1 MYLYATY
8 ISSLFMVY
16 KIYKLITSVRFTNN
30 HFLTNNL
37 INNLERYG
45 SVELRRGIFENEI
58 LVSFSPFFV
67 HIMKFKK
74 VPLPSNLYR

>member
-16 KIYKLITSVRFTNN
+16 KIYKLITSVRFN

-58 LVSFSPFFV
+58 FVSFSPFFV
-67 HIMKFKK
+67 HIMKFQK
-74 VPLPSNLYR
+74 VPLISNLYR